1 MTYMVSIIIPVYNV
15 KEYLAECV
23 ESVRRQTLSEI
34 EIILVDDGSTD
45 GSAQL
50 CDEYAA
56 LDARIQVIHQANGGS
71 TRARNA
77 GLLASRGTYIG
88 FVDSDDWVEPNMY
101 EELLK
106 YGEEAEADVVA
117 SVKYVNYGAGEYREA
132 LGVPEGVYEKGSSG
146 ELLIKNL
153 IYSEDYQSKGI
164 SPNLYDKLFKRELL
178 SRYQLAVDERIR
190 YGEDDVC
197 VYTCLLHANRVRMI
211 DQAYYHYRVREGSIC
226 RTKDTEYFEK
236 ITWFYQQ
243 LKKEFEKH
251 PRRRSLME
259 QLDRYMLEFIL
270 RGINRQFGFGYGVV
284 VPFYL
289 PPYERLKSQ
298 KVQRLALYGA
308 GQVGQ
313 DYVRSFQL
321 LGSVEIAVWVDRQ
334 YEKYQD
340 RGLPVTDISGL
351 DKADYDAVLIA
362 IDNNRAAEQITA
374 ELQERGVPKQKILY
388 EKPKKMIQDL
398 RREGL

>member
-1 MTYMVSIIIPVYNV
+1 MTSMVSIIIPVYNV

-77 GLLASRGTYIG
+77 GLLASSGAYIG
-88 FVDSDDWVEPNMY
+88 FVDSDDWIEPNMY

-106 YGEEAEADVVA
+106 YGEETEADVVA

-132 LGVPEGVYEKGSSG
+132 LGVPEGVYEKGG
-146 ELLIKNL
+146 TGDILVRNL
-153 IYSEDYQSKGI
+153 IYSEDYQSRGI
-164 SPNLYDKLFKRELL
+164 TPNLCDKLFKKKLL
-178 SRYQLAVDERIR
+178 CKYQFSVDERTR

-197 VYTCLLHANRVRMI
+197 VYTCLLHADRVVMVDR
-211 DQAYYHYRVREGSIC
+211 AYYHYRMREGSVC
-226 RTKDTEYFEK
+226 HTKDTGYFGR

-243 LKKEFEKH
+243 LKREFEKH
-251 PRRRSLME
+251 PEQQRLME

-270 RGINRQFGFGYGVV
+270 RGINHQFGFGYGIV

-289 PPYERLKSQ
+289 PPYERLRTRN
-298 KVQRLALYGA
+298 VRRLALYGA
-308 GQVGQ
+308 GNVGQ

-321 LGSVEIAVWVDRQ
+321 LGGLEIAVWVDRQ
-334 YEKYQD
+334 YEKYQN
-340 RGLPVTDISGL
+340 RGLPVTDISSL

-374 ELQERGVPKQKILY
+374 ELQERGIPKQKILY

-398 RREGL
+398 RREEL

>member
-1 MTYMVSIIIPVYNV
+1 MTSMVSIIIPVYNV

-45 GSAQL
+45 GSAEL

-56 LDARIQVIHQANGGS
+56 LDERIQVIHQANGGS

-77 GLLASRGTYIG
+77 GLLASQGSYIG
-88 FVDSDDWVEPNMY
+88 FVDSDDWIEPNMY

-146 ELLIKNL
+146 EVLLKNL
-153 IYSEDYQSKGI
+153 IYSEDYHSKGI

-197 VYTCLLHANRVRMI
+197 VYTCLLHANRVRMV
-211 DQAYYHYRVREGSIC
+211 DRAYYHYRIREGSIC
-226 RTKDTEYFEK
+226 QTKDTKYFER
-236 ITWFYQQ
+236 ITWFYQE

-251 PRRRSLME
+251 PSHQGLME
-259 QLDRYMLEFIL
+259 QLDRYMLERVL
-270 RGINRQFGFGYGVV
+270 RGINQHFGFEYGVV
-284 VPFYL
+284 IPFYQ
-289 PPYERLKSQ
+289 PPYKRLKIQRVQ
-298 KVQRLALYGA
+298 KLALYGA
-308 GQVGQ
+308 GNVGQ

-340 RGLPVTDISGL
+340 RGLPVTDISSL
-351 DKADYDAVLIA
+351 DKADYDVVLIA

-374 ELQERGVPKQKILY
+374 ELQERGIPKQKILY